1 MKNPISAAQMTEI
14 ITAKLS
20 HNFGVTPQE
29 ATNEHI
35 YLALALVVRD
45 LVQNLRRDFEED
57 VRKKQGKQVYY
68 LCMEFLM
75 GRSLKNNI
83 YNLGLCHV
91 VDEAL
96 KHFDVKTETLYEME
110 PDAGLGNGGLGRLAA
125 CFLDALATGGYPAMG
140 YSLRYEFGIFR
151 QKIVDGWQT
160 ELPDNWLPGGD
171 VWLIP
176 RPEQTRIIKFEGQVK
191 DWWDGSYHQVE
202 HINYTSVEAV
212 PYDMY
217 VPGKDGEGVSVLR
230 LWEARAPGLDMN
242 LFNQGDYLRA
252 MEQNS
257 MAEAIT
263 KVLYPSD
270 NHREGKSLRL
280 RQQYFLVSASI
291 QDIIYRHLS
300 EYSSLHNLPEKAA
313 IQLNDTHPALAI
325 PELMRIMLDECGFG
339 WDEAWEI
346 VTKTVNY
353 TNHTVMKEA
362 LEVWPEDLF
371 AQLLPRIHQIVQE
384 INNREGAQMM
394 AATGGNT
401 QMVSD
406 MAVISYQMVKMAN
419 LCVLGSGSVNGVS
432 KLHSQIVKDTV
443 FHNFYVVTPEKFK
456 NVTNGIAHRRWLCQ
470 SNPGLTNLIKEL
482 IGDGFIKDASQLSKL
497 KAFEKDA
504 TVLKRLEEVKREN
517 KERLA
522 AYVKKQNGV
531 ILNPD
536 SIFDVQVK
544 RLHEYKRQHLN
555 ALHILSLY
563 QDLKENPN
571 LDIQP
576 RTFIFGAK
584 AAPGYFLAKQII
596 RMICKLSEV
605 LENDPAVRDKLRIV
619 YLEDYRVT
627 LAELLMPASEISEQI
642 SLAGTE
648 ASGTGNMKMMIN
660 GAVTL
665 GTLDGA
671 NVEICDAVGEENMF
685 LFGMRTPEVENLQR
699 SGYNPQVYYNN
710 NHRLRRAVDAVR
722 QGFAGSTFDEVV
734 HALLGADQYMVMA
747 DFEDYCRAQSAIDAV
762 YADPAKFNRM
772 SLRNVAGAGIFSAD
786 RAIADYARDIWHVSP
801 LK

>member
-1 MKNPISAAQMTEI
+1 M
-14 ITAKLS
+14 
-20 HNFGVTPQE
+20 
-29 ATNEHI
+29 
-35 YLALALVVRD
+35 
-45 LVQNLRRDFEED
+45 
-57 VRKKQGKQVYY
+57 
-68 LCMEFLM
+68 
-75 GRSLKNNI
+75 
-83 YNLGLCHV
+83 
-91 VDEAL
+91 
-96 KHFDVKTETLYEME
+96 KTETLYEME

-191 DWWDGSYHQVE
+191 DWWDSSYHQVE

-339 WDEAWEI
+339 WDEAWDI
-346 VTKTVNY
+346 VTKTINY

-394 AATGGNT
+394 TATGGNT

-419 LCVLGSGSVNGVS
+419 LSVLGSSSVNGVS

-470 SNPGLTNLIKEL
+470 SNPGLTNLLTEL
-482 IGDGFIKDASQLSKL
+482 IGDGFVKDAS
-497 KAFEKDA
+497 
-504 TVLKRLEEVKREN
+504 
-517 KERLA
+517 
-522 AYVKKQNGV
+522 
-531 ILNPD
+531 
-536 SIFDVQVK
+536 
-544 RLHEYKRQHLN
+544 
-555 ALHILSLY
+555 
-563 QDLKENPN
+563 
-571 LDIQP
+571 
-576 RTFIFGAK
+576 
-584 AAPGYFLAKQII
+584 
-596 RMICKLSEV
+596 
-605 LENDPAVRDKLRIV
+605 
-619 YLEDYRVT
+619 
-627 LAELLMPASEISEQI
+627 
-642 SLAGTE
+642 
-648 ASGTGNMKMMIN
+648 
-660 GAVTL
+660 
-665 GTLDGA
+665 
-671 NVEICDAVGEENMF
+671 
-685 LFGMRTPEVENLQR
+685 
-699 SGYNPQVYYNN
+699 
-710 NHRLRRAVDAVR
+710 
-722 QGFAGSTFDEVV
+722 
-734 HALLGADQYMVMA
+734 
-747 DFEDYCRAQSAIDAV
+747 
-762 YADPAKFNRM
+762 
-772 SLRNVAGAGIFSAD
+772 
-786 RAIADYARDIWHVSP
+786 
-801 LK
+801 

>member
-1 MKNPISAAQMTEI
+1 MMT
-14 ITAKLS
+14 
-20 HNFGVTPQE
+20 
-29 ATNEHI
+29 
-35 YLALALVVRD
+35 
-45 LVQNLRRDFEED
+45 
-57 VRKKQGKQVYY
+57 
-68 LCMEFLM
+68 
-75 GRSLKNNI
+75 
-83 YNLGLCHV
+83 
-91 VDEAL
+91 
-96 KHFDVKTETLYEME
+96 
-110 PDAGLGNGGLGRLAA
+110 
-125 CFLDALATGGYPAMG
+125 
-140 YSLRYEFGIFR
+140 
-151 QKIVDGWQT
+151 
-160 ELPDNWLPGGD
+160 
-171 VWLIP
+171 
-176 RPEQTRIIKFEGQVK
+176 
-191 DWWDGSYHQVE
+191 
-202 HINYTSVEAV
+202 
-212 PYDMY
+212 
-217 VPGKDGEGVSVLR
+217 
-230 LWEARAPGLDMN
+230 
-242 LFNQGDYLRA
+242 
-252 MEQNS
+252 
-257 MAEAIT
+257 
-263 KVLYPSD
+263 
-270 NHREGKSLRL
+270 
-280 RQQYFLVSASI
+280 
-291 QDIIYRHLS
+291 
-300 EYSSLHNLPEKAA
+300 
-313 IQLNDTHPALAI
+313 
-325 PELMRIMLDECGFG
+325 
-339 WDEAWEI
+339 
-346 VTKTVNY
+346 
-353 TNHTVMKEA
+353 
-362 LEVWPEDLF
+362 
-371 AQLLPRIHQIVQE
+371 
-384 INNREGAQMM
+384 
-394 AATGGNT
+394 ATGGNT

-432 KLHSQIVKDTV
+432 KLHSRIVKDTV
-443 FHNFYVVTPEKFK
+443 FHNFYVVSPDKFK

-470 SNPGLTNLIKEL
+470 SNPGLTNLLKEL
-482 IGDGFIKDASQLSKL
+482 IGDGFIKDASQLAKL
-497 KAFEKDA
+497 KEFEKDSS
-504 TVLKRLEEVKREN
+504 VLERLAQVKREN

-531 ILNPD
+531 VLNPD

-563 QDLKENPN
+563 QELKENPN

-710 NHRLRRAVDAVR
+710 NQKLRRAVDAVR
-722 QGFAGSTFDEVV
+722 HGLAGSTFDEVIN
-734 HALLGADQYMVMA
+734 ALLGADQYMVMA
-747 DFEDYCRAQSAIDAV
+747 DFEDYCRAQASVAAV
-762 YADPAKFNRM
+762 YADSTRFNRM

-786 RAIADYARDIWHVSP
+786 RAIADYARDIWHVTP
-801 LK
+801 IQ